1 MSIAAKFS
9 LRNIILG
16 MASEISLKTNISC
29 FIDVST
35 DTKASTDCNFV
46 GVYQLED
53 IQTGASG
60 HAFDVF
66 VIRYFYS
73 ATVVFTEMD
82 AEVAFGRLASV
93 FKKKV
98 EGAEYVHAGITYYDD
113 FEYIS
118 GSENKAGRQTS
129 GSKLP
134 FKQFTVYSPKTNI
147 L

>member
-1 MSIAAKFS
+1 VSIAAKFS
-9 LRNIILG
+9 LRNIILSMWHDIG
-16 MASEISLKTNISC
+16 LKTNLSC
-29 FIDVST
+29 FIDIAT
-35 DTKASTDCNFV
+35 DTKAATDCNFI

-53 IQTGASG
+53 IQTQSQG
-60 HAFDVF
+60 HAFDIF

-73 ATVVFTEMD
+73 ASTSFTEMD
-82 AEVAFGRLASV
+82 AEVAFGKLSEP
-93 FKKKV
+93 FKKKI
-98 EGAEYVHAGITYYDD
+98 EGATYIHAGKTYFDD

-118 GSENKAGRQTS
+118 GSENKAGRQTT